1 MNTFDQIETALNA
14 ARDYFQASHRDFA
27 ALRDAGA
34 GHEQRINELA
44 ALIESTQREVQTA
57 REATTARET
66 ALRAQLDEGEQRL
79 NQCVQAL
86 TLLQTE
92 QESLATLDG
101 RIAEQ
106 AAALQ
111 TAQERMTALDSRV
124 VEQAATFQIAQE
136 RMTALDS
143 RVAEQAATLQ
153 TAQER
158 LATLDGRVATHT
170 EGFGKFETAIRQ
182 LHGELVALRQR
193 LAALE
198 ANATAELLGEHTR
211 RLDEAEQRDQEQR
224 QTLTELRQALE
235 QVASRQPATG
245 KSNTT
250 LLGILIAV
258 IICAVLALVI
268 LNTGAR

>member
-1 MNTFDQIETALNA
+1 MNTFDQIETALTA

-34 GHEQRINELA
+34 GHEQRINELV
-44 ALIESTQREVQTA
+44 ALIESTQHEIQTA
-57 REATTARET
+57 REATAALET
-66 ALRAQLDEGEQRL
+66 ALHSQLDDGEQRWRE
-79 NQCVQAL
+79 CVQTL
-86 TLLQTE
+86 TTLQAG
-92 QESLATLDG
+92 QERITAFDG
-101 RIAEQ
+101 CMAEQ

-111 TAQERMTALDSRV
+111 TTQESL
-124 VEQAATFQIAQE
+124 
-136 RMTALDS
+136 TALDS
-143 RVAEQAATLQ
+143 RVAEQTATVQ

-158 LATLDGRVATHT
+158 ITALDGRVMTHT

-182 LHGELVALRQR
+182 LHGELVALRER

-198 ANATAELLGEHTR
+198 TTATAELLGEHAR
-211 RLDEAEQRDQEQR
+211 RLDEAEQRDREQR
-224 QTLTELRQALE
+224 QTLTELQQALE
-235 QVASRQPATG
+235 QAASRQSAPG

-258 IICAVLALVI
+258 ISCAVLAWVL